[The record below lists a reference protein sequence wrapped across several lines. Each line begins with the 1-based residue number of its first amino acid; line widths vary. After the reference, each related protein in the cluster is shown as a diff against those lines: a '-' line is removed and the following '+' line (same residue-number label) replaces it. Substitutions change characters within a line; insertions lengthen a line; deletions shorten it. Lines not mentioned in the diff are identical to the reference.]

1 MNNNDVLNASGHL
14 EIIKIYPDG
23 KQEKVFDD
31 QNTITSGMGV
41 GLAMLF
47 AGQGSSTVED
57 FQIRF
62 FQCGSGAP
70 ASYDFKQA
78 GLGGYLGAGGP
89 AGENNVPEIDSYG
102 PDVYISRHD
111 RMLSNGGITPNAL
124 ENFALIPDYVIKKS
138 SPTSLTFNLYLPET
152 AAWPRNINEIGLFMS
167 NPLASLIATQAR
179 RSVLVAY
186 RTFTAIRKTDEFSLL
201 FKWKLSF

>member
-1 MNNNDVLNASGHL
+1 MNNNEVLSASGHL

-23 KQEKVFDD
+23 KREKVFDD
-31 QNTITSGMGV
+31 QNVITSGMGV

-62 FQCGSGAP
+62 FQVGSGAP
-70 ASYDFKQA
+70 TTYDYKQAALGGPVGATTAGIAEAASY
-78 GLGGYLGAGGP
+78 GG
-89 AGENNVPEIDSYG
+89 E
-102 PDVYISRHD
+102 VYISRHK
-111 RMLSNGGITPNAL
+111 RMLSNGGGSTDS

-152 AAWPRNINEIGLFMS
+152 ASWPQDLDEIGLFMS
-167 NPLASLIATQAR
+167 NPLAALIATKAR

>member
-1 MNNNDVLNASGHL
+1 MNNNEVLNASGHL

-31 QNTITSGMGV
+31 QNVITSGMGV

-62 FQCGSGAP
+62 FQVGSGAP
-70 ASYDFKQA
+70 TTYDYKQAALGGPVGATTAGVAETASY
-78 GLGGYLGAGGP
+78 GG
-89 AGENNVPEIDSYG
+89 
-102 PDVYISRHD
+102 DVYISRHK
-111 RMLSNGGITPNAL
+111 RMLSNGGASTDS
-124 ENFALIPDYVIKKS
+124 ESFALIPDYVIKKS
-138 SPTSLTFNLYLPET
+138 SPTSVTFNLYLPVT
-152 AAWPRNINEIGLFMS
+152 SSWPQDLDEIGLFMS
-167 NPLASLIATQAR
+167 NPLAALIATKAR